1 MRSSDWS
8 SDVCSSGLESGTYYL
23 DIIAYDNL
31 TTEEPQIGGYSIT
44 AKELDPANF
53 DPLDAINRVNA
64 DNVSLLDVDGT
75 PTAYVFFAVA
85 GDSSEERSVG
95 KGCVSTGGFR
105 EAADHEHN
113 KQ

>member
-44 AKELDPANF
+44 AQELDPANF
-53 DPLDAINRVNA
+53 DPLDAINWVNA
-64 DNVSLLDVDGT
+64 DNVSFVDVDGT
-75 PTAYVFFAVA
+75 PTAYVYVA
-85 GDSSEERSVG
+85 EAGESFGELADNGADPLPDRKSTRLNSS
-95 KGCVSTGGFR
+95 
-105 EAADHEHN
+105 H
-113 KQ
+113 